1 MYKRQTFSY
10 GLENIYRYAFEYCT
24 ALKSVYLPTS
34 LTTLSEAAFDHTGI
48 TSLIIPY
55 GVTDCFG
62 VNSDSIQEISVPST
76 ADFSAS
82 TKMCIRDRVN
92 EATQTADDQKRLELY
107 GQAEELLIRE
117 AAIAPVYFQAS
128 RRFYYSY
135 VNGLNGNTFDTTSF
149 KGVYTSGR

>member
-1 MYKRQTFSY
+1 ME
-10 GLENIYRYAFEYCT
+10 LEFNDRAPRRATEVPVDFQMASMSWGANYEPQFQLSRWSTEVGGQSRWKNAEY
-24 ALKSVYLPTS
+24 VS
-34 LTTLSEAAFDHTGI
+34 L
-48 TSLIIPY
+48 
-55 GVTDCFG
+55 
-62 VNSDSIQEISVPST
+62 
-76 ADFSAS
+76 
-82 TKMCIRDRVN
+82 VN

>member
-1 MYKRQTFSY
+1 MLPGLHGSPVGGDPLQGEAAGHQLLPEYSPPGDLQSVTFSY
-10 GLENIYRYAFEYCT
+10 GLENIYRYAFEYFT

-82 TKMCIRDRVN
+82 TTSKNCLV
-92 EATQTADDQKRLELY
+92 Y
-107 GQAEELLIRE
+107 C
-117 AAIAPVYFQAS
+117 AAGS
-128 RRFYYSY
+128 SGK
-135 VNGLNGNTFDTTSF
+135 GLPDLQCQL
-149 KGVYTSGR
+149 